1 MLKSCL
7 FFSLKTI
14 FFLCFCLTKRK
25 KKKDKT
31 LQNPLKYIYS
41 SFLLVSVS
49 FLSERLREVKSE
61 CLEALFKMLLEN
73 SVMNK
78 TMAKLVGGSSY
89 LAPSPFLQEEGAVLR
104 PFFSVAES
112 DLLGSV
118 P

>member
-1 MLKSCL
+1 M
-7 FFSLKTI
+7 
-14 FFLCFCLTKRK
+14 CFCLTKRK

-41 SFLLVSVS
+41 SFLLISVS

-78 TMAKLVGGSSY
+78 TVAKLVGGSSY

>member
-1 MLKSCL
+1 LLKSCL

-14 FFLCFCLTKRK
+14 FLCVSVLLKG

-31 LQNPLKYIYS
+31 FQNPLKYIYS
-41 SFLLVSVS
+41 SFLLISVS

-78 TMAKLVGGSSY
+78 TVAKLVGGSSY

-104 PFFSVAES
+104 PFFSVKTFFFCC
-112 DLLGSV
+112 
-118 P
+118 